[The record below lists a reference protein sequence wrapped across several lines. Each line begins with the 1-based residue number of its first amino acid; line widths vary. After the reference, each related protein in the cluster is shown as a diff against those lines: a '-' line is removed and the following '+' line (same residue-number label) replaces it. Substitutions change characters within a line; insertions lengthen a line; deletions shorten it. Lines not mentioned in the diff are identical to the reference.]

1 MDRVTQLRAEPGG
14 AQDADSSAASE
25 AYLSANDS
33 SKYFSLTEEDSSFV
47 ISPGKDVS
55 LSSVAAAEKPAPDS
69 DPIISDLSPIN
80 KKNDLLDSYKIGK
93 HIEAANILS
102 GGVDIFDDNDN
113 SYDGNELVIDDN
125 VGMDVDEKS
134 NPEVKLVSKEEQ
146 AEDDSG
152 LADGEAAIPSKDT
165 EVVLQIDGKN
175 VDAIDIGNGLYLY
188 RREGAQEEL
197 AAVQIVDTDQ
207 QQPSFKFLKVRENA
221 EGNLEVYEEIEI
233 EVPKDVPLNAGTAVQ
248 PLPHLPIKD
257 ISKAASD
264 STLNK
269 ATEKPKSLMETTS
282 KTAPILQNKNPEPAS
297 AKGLPENMSEVNIN
311 GKPVKLNEPKIS
323 PLVGSFTPMT
333 YHSTPNKD
341 GIPLTKTMVDQHLHP
356 SRHSE
361 AKKKIEVNTENC
373 KQKLLDTPTKSDKS
387 DSGSEILEMTDCT
400 KIVKGSIE
408 TLSEKSC
415 SSLDKVSGDVEISKD
430 IISDCKESGNI
441 DSNSTPNIFHL
452 AEHEKD
458 NSSKVASVT
467 TEKEDLSETK
477 LVTPNTIVDKSDDS
491 NIPSENPDQEI
502 HKVTDTVKSIEGKV
516 TSAPVADSKTPGNEI
531 ICSTMDDKKAT
542 EVKPVENKV
551 EEDSVPKESQVLII
565 DDKDQTDNI
574 PVYHVDGDS
583 MQLTDDIEIVKDDRS
598 AQQKAIDMVV
608 KTYDEFVKNA
618 VAVSNAKKSGSKDVT
633 SETKEEMNPEIATVN
648 VSETKTNIDAPIPIP
663 EPASS
668 GNMNTSDIKK
678 VASKDEPTPLA
689 TKSLHSLEPKKNN
702 TNEKNEG
709 SSSTGELPTVTDSI
723 KSHDSLPKQLTK
735 VDKAVERTQN
745 DIELKGITDPKAI
758 TSEEIVRKAGNAI
771 KSELKMKSTE
781 SNLMKQ
787 ANQVMKEIENETKT
801 ETKTETSE
809 TKVETS
815 GLKTETSVSKT
826 ETSESKTESSAS
838 KTETSASKTE
848 TSQSK
853 TEISVSKTETLE
865 SKTLIANKKTVDIP
879 DNKSRGNNTTSIKT
893 EVKVTPKDIPNKST
907 VNDDFINKYVHKG
920 LSMCIKQNVE
930 KPKLIE
936 STFNASS
943 ITALK
948 NIAPTITKVSPPS
961 VSELRKD
968 DKPALPTEKKDV
980 IKEISSAVDNKP
992 KSPVTANSLNNNAVP
1007 FGMWT
1012 EVNKQDYL
1020 NKIKETK
1027 VTSNNTHQIKQTNDL
1042 NRRDVLK
1049 KIDSQRHQINIL
1061 AAAKTQAAKTQELNK
1076 QKIKNETMAFVKKT
1090 TVTTQDPKQPVKP
1103 EPPKKQEPMKVT
1115 PKHSIVPISQPL
1127 VIPPPTDEELAKI
1140 EAASKVPCTQTL
1152 IDKTIEDYLM
1162 DRRPPVK
1169 FNLESA
1175 TRLNAIREKSNDKIT
1190 STYSTYQKYV
1200 ASKDKSASI
1209 LNDIEMKM
1217 NELHGV
1223 PIDRP
1228 AQESP
1233 QKYNDEF
1240 KSSHIR
1246 TETHSKVMPM
1256 LRVNKIPPLVP
1267 FTNKNPIKGNES
1279 EELSEEEIIE
1289 HVPVTGDMDLEKK
1302 RDLPR
1307 PYMKEKTP
1315 VTQTVTSVQPP
1326 FNAKKDNVITENEFD
1341 KFARRNS
1348 ITYENCMTV
1357 NFDANQQHQV
1367 VQSVV
1372 EKDLDNKHPRS
1383 LIHGEVKP
1391 KLQTV
1396 SNVQAAKLQAS
1407 QSRYVPPHADD
1418 TYNKSKVQ
1426 MAYHSAMTAKH
1437 HKASTITMPED
1448 KPVKVVFIDSST
1460 EFVPSQL
1467 NVQGRDLSPAKKYA
1481 ETDSTALSSCDSL
1494 DSDVLDLVDESKLQ
1508 DSTRKSK
1515 HQRKQ
1520 VLTPVDAPDMEL
1532 IEPLDLGLEASPKK
1546 RRRVEDYY
1554 RSHEEKSPKSFPK
1567 KSYLLGRSSTQPETL
1582 PEKAPVARSESH
1594 AVSAID
1600 SLVKAA
1606 ELLETQA
1613 GRNSSMTNTSSDS
1626 SAQTPAKR
1634 GRGRPRKHPLP
1645 SPPPRA
1651 APASPLKKPR
1661 LERDRPKRKPVTSS
1675 DDSTDDEMVRENW
1688 TMGKINENIVCPIC
1702 SKLFRSENVVFKHVK
1717 HCAGPSPSRS
1727 ASDGRGTSQSDSDN
1741 ETLASKQSHS
1751 YKEHK
1756 PATPRPAESS
1766 VIVIEDTPVK
1776 PKASSEKA
1784 APAKAQEKRASK
1796 PQSQH
1801 NTNNLTCET
1810 CGKTFRQL
1818 SYLVSHKM
1826 QHKNDEPKKPE
1837 NPVANKSSVFSCDV
1851 CKKEFRKLHHLVQ
1864 HRIIHNPPA
1873 FPRRGSS
1880 TEQPAPARPAR
1891 DPARPAD
1898 DQSAA
1903 FRCEPCDKSFRKL
1916 HHLVEHRE
1924 THDGKN
1930 KQKTPPADKPAPPP
1944 PETLPPPPPQCDVCK
1959 KTFRKLHHLI
1969 EHKEQ
1974 HHEAGS
1980 EKSDDKSV
1988 KSTLSTKDIIHECSL
2003 CYMVFPNEHS
2013 LNKHSVFC
2021 QKKKKP
2027 VATKPTEPELEDA
2040 TSRDSSESVES
2051 IPDDD
2056 AKDVAKVAEVEP
2068 VHVDT
2073 KTVDKAP
2080 ESQSIAPIKTTETK
2094 IEEKQ
2099 PAIKETPKESA
2110 PEKPS
2115 VENKFTRPAIPPVA
2129 PPKELET
2136 KKVNTEPALP
2146 PSVSSIKPKKP
2157 EVIETI
2163 VIKDTPKKKLPLK
2176 DRTAATVTK
2185 RQKTSQ
2191 LPLPVIEENKQS
2203 SDDDDVRYM
2212 LNPDFKQDEEVE
2224 GKTFMKVRALKR
2236 NSLQIERPNSKDLI
2250 KRRTSLQHPPKV
2262 PRLRAKLETKAG
2274 QSISQLIPKAVPKT
2288 PKPEV
2293 KTPKPELKTPKP
2305 EPVPST
2311 DSDDSDVKYSFP
2323 VAEKALKPVTK
2334 QEKEPTAEVEKK
2346 MPKKSLT
2353 ERRKSLGG
2361 IAKRKSLGKPATP
2374 RHKLNP
2380 VKEVV
2385 RKRTTEPVG
2394 HRCDCGQLF
2403 NSAAL
2408 LSRHTSLAHTPP
2420 RVRRRRSPP
2429 PPPPA
2434 HKQPRN
2440 STKTPPRKPSVKT
2453 DDKNTTKHP
2462 ETRLSTSDKTPKTTG
2477 KPKTETATKPK
2488 SSVKARKSAAHRGVP
2503 VPEKMRKL
2511 MEKEKLKK

>member
-69 DPIISDLSPIN
+69 DPLISDLSPIN

-248 PLPHLPIKD
+248 PPPHLPIKD

-269 ATEKPKSLMETTS
+269 ATEKPKSLLETTS
-282 KTAPILQNKNPEPAS
+282 KTAPMLQNKNPEPAS

-311 GKPVKLNEPKIS
+311 GKPVKHNEPKIS

-387 DSGSEILEMTDCT
+387 DSGSEILDMADST

-408 TLSEKSC
+408 TLTEKSF

-441 DSNSTPNIFHL
+441 DTNPTPNILHL

-477 LVTPNTIVDKSDDS
+477 LVTSNTIVDKSDDS
-491 NIPSENPDQEI
+491 NIAAENPDQEI
-502 HKVTDTVKSIEGKV
+502 HKITNTVKSIEGKV

-531 ICSTMDDKKAT
+531 ICSTTDDKKAT

-551 EEDSVPKESQVLII
+551 EEGSVPKESQVLII

-618 VAVSNAKKSGSKDVT
+618 VAVSNAKKSGCKDVT
-633 SETKEEMNPEIATVN
+633 FETKEEMNPEIATVN

-689 TKSLHSLEPKKNN
+689 TKSLDSLEPKKNN

-723 KSHDSLPKQLTK
+723 KSHDSLPKPLTK

-758 TSEEIVRKAGNAI
+758 TSEEIVRKAGNTI

-801 ETKTETSE
+801 QTPETKTETSE

-853 TEISVSKTETLE
+853 TEISVSKTETSVSKTETSE
-865 SKTLIANKKTVDIP
+865 SKILIASKQTVDIP

-893 EVKVTPKDIPNKST
+893 EAKVTPKDIPNKST

-980 IKEISSAVDNKP
+980 IKEISSDVDNKP

-1076 QKIKNETMAFVKKT
+1076 QKNKNETMAFVKKT

-1246 TETHSKVMPM
+1246 TETNSKVMPM

-1302 RDLPR
+1302 SNLPR

-1315 VTQTVTSVQPP
+1315 VTQTVTSVQTP

-1396 SNVQAAKLQAS
+1396 SSVQAAKLQAS
-1407 QSRYVPPHADD
+1407 QSRYAPPHADD
-1418 TYNKSKVQ
+1418 SYNKSKVQ

-1494 DSDVLDLVDESKLQ
+1494 DSDVLDSVDESKLQ

-1515 HQRKQ
+1515 HQSCVINVLRHWVDQHWYDFERDPELLQRAKTFLLAVDGKPMRKWVLSVLKIIDRKSQCLDEGVCHVFSHSAPAVIRHLAPPAPAWHPLALHPLELARQLTLCHFSLYRQLNPQGRYVDVTQRQLTLCHFSLYRQVKPSELVGAVWTKKDKEKTSPNLLKIIKHTTNLTRWMEKWIVESANLEERVAVCCRFLELCVALRDLNNLNAVLAVVAAFGSAAVHRLKGTLQLVPPRLHRALEEFRELNSDHFRRYQERLRSINPPCVPFFGMYLTNILHIEEGNAGNIHSSMYYPHYLPNSELINFSKRRKVAEITGEIQQYQNQPYCLSVEPATMSFLESLDPFPGMDDNEITNYLYAKSLEIEPRPPAKQMPKIPRMYPELSLKQ
-1520 VLTPVDAPDMEL
+1520 VKVSRRAHHDHHSTSSNDDTLSVSQLSPTGSSAWDGTSLSSLSIMSHDDRSSLVSPRLERCSSSSFSLFDKGLALFDKTKSSTLSSRSSISLRDEPPSPRERHSPRHERNGSGERRAALSPRGAIVDAAL
-1532 IEPLDLGLEASPKK
+1532 FYASAEPPRAPSAERVPPLLPRHSVSHPASPPPLAP
-1546 RRRVEDYY
+1546 RR
-1554 RSHEEKSPKSFPK
+1554 
-1567 KSYLLGRSSTQPETL
+1567 
-1582 PEKAPVARSESH
+1582 
-1594 AVSAID
+1594 AVSPHD
-1600 SLVKAA
+1600 
-1606 ELLETQA
+1606 
-1613 GRNSSMTNTSSDS
+1613 NTAPDERPPLAPRKPASPD
-1626 SAQTPAKR
+1626 TPAPEPPDR
-1634 GRGRPRKHPLP
+1634 PLP
-1645 SPPPRA
+1645 SP
-1651 APASPLKKPR
+1651 
-1661 LERDRPKRKPVTSS
+1661 
-1675 DDSTDDEMVRENW
+1675 
-1688 TMGKINENIVCPIC
+1688 
-1702 SKLFRSENVVFKHVK
+1702 KH
-1717 HCAGPSPSRS
+1717 
-1727 ASDGRGTSQSDSDN
+1727 
-1741 ETLASKQSHS
+1741 
-1751 YKEHK
+1751 
-1756 PATPRPAESS
+1756 
-1766 VIVIEDTPVK
+1766 
-1776 PKASSEKA
+1776 
-1784 APAKAQEKRASK
+1784 
-1796 PQSQH
+1796 
-1801 NTNNLTCET
+1801 
-1810 CGKTFRQL
+1810 
-1818 SYLVSHKM
+1818 
-1826 QHKNDEPKKPE
+1826 
-1837 NPVANKSSVFSCDV
+1837 
-1851 CKKEFRKLHHLVQ
+1851 
-1864 HRIIHNPPA
+1864 
-1873 FPRRGSS
+1873 
-1880 TEQPAPARPAR
+1880 
-1891 DPARPAD
+1891 
-1898 DQSAA
+1898 
-1903 FRCEPCDKSFRKL
+1903 
-1916 HHLVEHRE
+1916 
-1924 THDGKN
+1924 HD
-1930 KQKTPPADKPAPPP
+1930 
-1944 PETLPPPPPQCDVCK
+1944 
-1959 KTFRKLHHLI
+1959 
-1969 EHKEQ
+1969 
-1974 HHEAGS
+1974 
-1980 EKSDDKSV
+1980 
-1988 KSTLSTKDIIHECSL
+1988 
-2003 CYMVFPNEHS
+2003 
-2013 LNKHSVFC
+2013 
-2021 QKKKKP
+2021 
-2027 VATKPTEPELEDA
+2027 
-2040 TSRDSSESVES
+2040 
-2051 IPDDD
+2051 
-2056 AKDVAKVAEVEP
+2056 
-2068 VHVDT
+2068 
-2073 KTVDKAP
+2073 
-2080 ESQSIAPIKTTETK
+2080 
-2094 IEEKQ
+2094 
-2099 PAIKETPKESA
+2099 
-2110 PEKPS
+2110 
-2115 VENKFTRPAIPPVA
+2115 
-2129 PPKELET
+2129 
-2136 KKVNTEPALP
+2136 
-2146 PSVSSIKPKKP
+2146 
-2157 EVIETI
+2157 
-2163 VIKDTPKKKLPLK
+2163 
-2176 DRTAATVTK
+2176 
-2185 RQKTSQ
+2185 
-2191 LPLPVIEENKQS
+2191 
-2203 SDDDDVRYM
+2203 
-2212 LNPDFKQDEEVE
+2212 
-2224 GKTFMKVRALKR
+2224 
-2236 NSLQIERPNSKDLI
+2236 
-2250 KRRTSLQHPPKV
+2250 
-2262 PRLRAKLETKAG
+2262 
-2274 QSISQLIPKAVPKT
+2274 
-2288 PKPEV
+2288 
-2293 KTPKPELKTPKP
+2293 
-2305 EPVPST
+2305 
-2311 DSDDSDVKYSFP
+2311 
-2323 VAEKALKPVTK
+2323 
-2334 QEKEPTAEVEKK
+2334 
-2346 MPKKSLT
+2346 
-2353 ERRKSLGG
+2353 
-2361 IAKRKSLGKPATP
+2361 
-2374 RHKLNP
+2374 
-2380 VKEVV
+2380 
-2385 RKRTTEPVG
+2385 
-2394 HRCDCGQLF
+2394 
-2403 NSAAL
+2403 
-2408 LSRHTSLAHTPP
+2408 LSRFY
-2420 RVRRRRSPP
+2420 
-2429 PPPPA
+2429 
-2434 HKQPRN
+2434 
-2440 STKTPPRKPSVKT
+2440 
-2453 DDKNTTKHP
+2453 
-2462 ETRLSTSDKTPKTTG
+2462 
-2477 KPKTETATKPK
+2477 
-2488 SSVKARKSAAHRGVP
+2488 
-2503 VPEKMRKL
+2503 
-2511 MEKEKLKK
+2511 